1 MPINLDIVID
11 TAEYE
16 VDMKSGLDTMQGIS
30 DATRIIGETLLLG
43 KVPERITAKSSV
55 RTTLKKTFKG
65 SYGLSFRLDV
75 LDEEPRKELR
85 RIGNSV
91 FTELMGYF
99 MKEALYIETHDPSD
113 KAQKVLDKLGDHAED
128 LIKQLRLSVMKNV
141 HEVSVKF
148 DYDVSVKYRK
158 SFEERIPLAKF
169 TKDTVHAVQ
178 ATKTDERLNLIASI
192 RRFNTNTGNGR
203 LQLEG
208 EDDTVAFGFR
218 VNYRDVDF
226 AMKKK
231 FSENLDKNN
240 GIEVD
245 RWVYLELVANPI
257 RLLDGRVVKYL
268 VVGFIDA

>member
-11 TAEYE
+11 TAQYE

-43 KVPERITAKSSV
+43 RVPERITAKSSV

-65 SYGLSFRLDV
+65 SYGLTFRLDV
-75 LDEEPRKELR
+75 LEEEPRKELKR
-85 RIGNSV
+85 MGHAA

-99 MKEALYIETHDPSD
+99 MKEALYIETSDPSE
-113 KAQKVLDKLGDHAED
+113 KAQKVLDKLEDHAEE
-128 LIKQLRLSVMKNV
+128 LIKQLRLSVMKEV
-141 HEVSVKF
+141 HEVAVKF
-148 DYDVSVKYRK
+148 DYDVSIQYRK

-169 TKDTVHAVQ
+169 TRDTVHAVQ
-178 ATKTDERLNLIASI
+178 ATRSDKKLELLASI

-203 LQLEG
+203 LQLAGG
-208 EDDTVAFGFR
+208 EDTVAFGFR

-240 GIEVD
+240 GVD
-245 RWVYLELVANPI
+245 VERWKYLKLVANPI
-257 RLLDGRVVKYL
+257 CLLDGRVVKYI
-268 VVGFIDA
+268 VVGLIDV

>member
-1 MPINLDIVID
+1 MPVNLDIVID

-30 DATRIIGETLLLG
+30 DATRMIGETLLLG

-113 KAQKVLDKLGDHAED
+113 KAQKVLDKLGDSAED

-141 HEVSVKF
+141 HEVSIKF
-148 DYDVSVKYRK
+148 DYDVSIKYRK
-158 SFEERIPLAKF
+158 SFEERIPLARF

-178 ATKTDERLNLIASI
+178 ATKTDERLNLMASI

-208 EDDTVAFGFR
+208 EEETVAFGFR
-218 VNYRDVDF
+218 VNYRNVDF
-226 AMKKK
+226 AMKKR

-240 GIEVD
+240 GIEVE
-245 RWVYLELVANPI
+245 RWDYLELVANPI